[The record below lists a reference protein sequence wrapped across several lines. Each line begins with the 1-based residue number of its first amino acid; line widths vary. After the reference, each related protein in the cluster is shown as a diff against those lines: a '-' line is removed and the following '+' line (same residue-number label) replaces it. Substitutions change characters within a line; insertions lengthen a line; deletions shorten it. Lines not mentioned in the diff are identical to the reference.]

1 MKYRKK
7 PVVIEASQW
16 FANGDHP
23 EDGTAMIEGK
33 EGSFRAEGKV
43 VRYYR
48 SVAQDGKEECLQCGK
63 TMHVHGWI
71 DTIEGGHTVCP
82 GDWII
87 TGVKGER
94 YPVKPNIFWE
104 TYELEEGGRAPV
116 SVAIPK
122 KRWRL
127 EIVINAHDLDE
138 LDRVLRDI
146 ITTAQWENVWNSTG
160 SFGWI
165 SRKEFPD
172 APSRTE
178 YEALLERWYKEQW
191 LAER

>member
-7 PVVIEASQW
+7 PVVIEVTQW
-16 FANGDHP
+16 FVNGDHP
-23 EDGTAMIEGK
+23 EDGTAMIEGE
-33 EGSFRAEGKV
+33 EGSFRAEGKM

-48 SVAQDGKEECLQCGK
+48 SVAQNGKEECLQCGK
-63 TMHVHGWI
+63 TMRVHGWI
-71 DTIEGGHTVCP
+71 DTLEGGSTVCP

-87 TGVKGER
+87 TGVKGEH
-94 YPVKPNIFWE
+94 YPIKPDIFWE
-104 TYELEEGGRAPV
+104 TYELEEGGRAPGV
-116 SVAIPK
+116 VGIPK

-127 EIVINAHDLDE
+127 KIIIHAHDLDE

-146 ITTAQWENVWNSTG
+146 ITTAQWENVWNSAG

-165 SRKEFPD
+165 NREEVPD

-178 YEALLERWYKEQW
+178 YDAMLERWYQEQW